1 VTVRLYDSK
10 AQALRDFVPLDE
22 GHVGMYVCG
31 PTVQS
36 SPHIG
41 HLRSALVYD
50 ILRRW
55 FSYRGYDVAFV
66 RNVTDIDD
74 KILAASREEG
84 GDGDAEQ
91 WWALAYRVELEFTA
105 AYSMLGILAPT
116 YEPRATASVM
126 QMQHLIARLIERGH
140 AYQAADA
147 SGDVYFDTS
156 SWPAYGEL
164 TRQSRDTMEAAADA
178 DPRGKRDPRDF
189 ALWKGRKPDEP
200 ESASWPSSWGDGR
213 PGWHI
218 ECSAMAT
225 RYLGA
230 EFDIHGGG
238 LDLRFPHHENE
249 LAQSTA
255 AGDAYARYWVHNGLV
270 NVGGQ
275 KMSKSLGNSVYAGEL
290 LELASP
296 LAVRYLLGAA
306 HYRSTLDYSPTSLA
320 EAEAAVDRLR
330 SFLSRVERRLAGT
343 RFVGVGSPVIPD
355 AFAAAMD
362 DDLGVPQA
370 LAVLHDTVRAGN
382 QALDAEDLHEAATLH
397 GQVVAM
403 VEVLGIDPRDTHWA
417 AADVGPAA
425 SALDTLVTRLIED
438 RQSAR
443 AAKDFAAAD
452 RIRAELSAAG
462 ITIEDSQTG
471 THWSLGS

>member
-1 VTVRLYDSK
+1 MRLYDSK
-10 AQALRDFVPLDE
+10 AQALRDFVPIDD
-22 GHVGMYVCG
+22 GRVGMYVCG

-50 ILRRW
+50 IMRRW
-55 FSYRGYDVAFV
+55 FAYRGNDVIFV

-74 KILAASREEG
+74 KILNAAVENSTDE
-84 GDGDAEQ
+84 A

-105 AYSMLGILAPT
+105 AYASLGILAPT
-116 YEPRATASVM
+116 YEPRATASVA
-126 QMQHLIARLIERGH
+126 QMQQLITRLIERGH
-140 AYQAADA
+140 AYAAPDD
-147 SGDVYFDTS
+147 SGDVYFDTA

-164 TRQSRDTMEAAADA
+164 TRQARDNMEAAADA

-189 ALWKGRKPDEP
+189 ALWKGRKAAEP
-200 ESASWPSSWGDGR
+200 ESASWASPWGDGR

-225 RYLGA
+225 RYLGD

-270 NVGGQ
+270 NIGGQ
-275 KMSKSLGNSVYAGEL
+275 KMSKSLGNSVFAAEL
-290 LELASP
+290 FELASP

-306 HYRSTLDYSPTSLA
+306 HYRSTLDYSPDSLT
-320 EAEAAVDRLR
+320 EAEATVDRIR
-330 SFLSRVERRLAGT
+330 GFLSRVARRLAGT
-343 RFVGVGSPVIPD
+343 RYAGVGAPVIPE
-355 AFAAAMD
+355 AFAAAMND
-362 DDLGVPQA
+362 DFSVPQA

-382 QALDAEDLHEAATLH
+382 QALDADELHDAAVAH

-403 VEVLGIDPRDTHWA
+403 VEVLGIDPRDPHWA
-417 AADVGPAA
+417 AADTGPAA
-425 SALDTLVTRLIED
+425 SALDALVARLIED
-438 RQSAR
+438 RQAAR
-443 AAKDFAAAD
+443 ESKDYAAAD

-462 ITIEDSQTG
+462 ITIEDSSTG